1 MANLFDLIG
10 RIFIS
15 LVFLLS
21 GYNKIFN
28 YDNTISWMEGFG
40 IPGFLLWP
48 AIVLEILLPIFI
60 IIGYRTQI
68 SAIIL
73 AAFFVNYHYGH
84 QGLMP
89 LDDLQNFNSG
99 FRVLNG
105 DFPFR
110 DYYSITGPILDIW
123 QSNLYDLFGVSWKSF
138 ILHASILN
146 CVYAISIF
154 IFLNSVRMS
163 LRTLVTFLVSP
174 L

>member
-73 AAFFVNYHYGH
+73 AIFCLATALIFHYDFANQMQTVAFLKNF
-84 QGLMP
+84 GLAG
-89 LDDLQNFNSG
+89 G
-99 FRVLNG
+99 FLFIAANG
-105 DFPFR
+105 PR
-110 DYYSITGPILDIW
+110 EW
-123 QSNLYDLFGVSWKSF
+123 
-138 ILHASILN
+138 
-146 CVYAISIF
+146 AIEKKKKY
-154 IFLNSVRMS
+154 VR
-163 LRTLVTFLVSP
+163 L
-174 L
+174 

>member
-48 AIVLEILLPIFI
+48 AIVLEVLLPIFI

-68 SAIIL
+68 SALIL
-73 AAFFVNYHYGH
+73 GGFCIATALLFHLDFTDQMQTVSFLKNF
-84 QGLMP
+84 GLAG
-89 LDDLQNFNSG
+89 G
-99 FRVLNG
+99 FLFIATNG
-105 DFPFR
+105 PKE
-110 DYYSITGPILDIW
+110 W
-123 QSNLYDLFGVSWKSF
+123 
-138 ILHASILN
+138 
-146 CVYAISIF
+146 AIDRKKKY
-154 IFLNSVRMS
+154 VR
-163 LRTLVTFLVSP
+163 L
-174 L
+174 

>member
-73 AAFFVNYHYGH
+73 AIFCLATALIFHYDFANQMQIIAF
-84 QGLMP
+84 LK
-89 LDDLQNFNSG
+89 NFALTGG
-99 FRVLNG
+99 F
-105 DFPFR
+105 
-110 DYYSITGPILDIW
+110 
-123 QSNLYDLFGVSWKSF
+123 
-138 ILHASILN
+138 
-146 CVYAISIF
+146 IF
-154 IFLNSVRMS
+154 IAVNGPKEWSMENKKKYVR
-163 LRTLVTFLVSP
+163 L
-174 L
+174 

>member
-48 AIVLEILLPIFI
+48 AIVLEFLLPIFI

-73 AAFFVNYHYGH
+73 AIFCLATALIFHYDFANQMQTIAFLKNF
-84 QGLMP
+84 GLAG
-89 LDDLQNFNSG
+89 G
-99 FRVLNG
+99 FLFIATNG
-105 DFPFR
+105 PKE
-110 DYYSITGPILDIW
+110 W
-123 QSNLYDLFGVSWKSF
+123 
-138 ILHASILN
+138 
-146 CVYAISIF
+146 AIEKKRKY
-154 IFLNSVRMS
+154 VR
-163 LRTLVTFLVSP
+163 L
-174 L
+174 

>member
-73 AAFFVNYHYGH
+73 AIFCLTTALIFHYDFANQMQTIAFLKNFGLAGGFLFIAVN
-84 QGLMP
+84 
-89 LDDLQNFNSG
+89 
-99 FRVLNG
+99 
-105 DFPFR
+105 
-110 DYYSITGPILDIW
+110 GPKEW
-123 QSNLYDLFGVSWKSF
+123 
-138 ILHASILN
+138 
-146 CVYAISIF
+146 AIEKKKKY
-154 IFLNSVRMS
+154 VR
-163 LRTLVTFLVSP
+163 L
-174 L
+174 

>member
-1 MANLFDLIG
+1 MANLFYFIG

-73 AAFFVNYHYGH
+73 AMFCLATALIFHNDFANQMQIIAFLKNF
-84 QGLMP
+84 GLAG
-89 LDDLQNFNSG
+89 G
-99 FRVLNG
+99 FLFIATNG
-105 DFPFR
+105 PKE
-110 DYYSITGPILDIW
+110 W
-123 QSNLYDLFGVSWKSF
+123 
-138 ILHASILN
+138 
-146 CVYAISIF
+146 AIEKKKKY
-154 IFLNSVRMS
+154 VR
-163 LRTLVTFLVSP
+163 L
-174 L
+174 

>member
-1 MANLFDLIG
+1 MINFFDLIG

-73 AAFFVNYHYGH
+73 AIFCLATALIFHNDFANQMQIIAFLKNF
-84 QGLMP
+84 GLAG
-89 LDDLQNFNSG
+89 G
-99 FRVLNG
+99 FLFIATNG
-105 DFPFR
+105 PKE
-110 DYYSITGPILDIW
+110 W
-123 QSNLYDLFGVSWKSF
+123 
-138 ILHASILN
+138 
-146 CVYAISIF
+146 AIDRKKKY
-154 IFLNSVRMS
+154 VR
-163 LRTLVTFLVSP
+163 L
-174 L
+174 